1 MPLGRFVW
9 FAAAAAAPPA
19 AVLAI
24 LAAFELLGWTPAL
37 LAAAACA
44 ALLAAMVRWVLASV
58 YRGANFVELLAHTGD
73 AETPGRREPFP
84 EFFQAVAALRDAWKR
99 ERARLGAR
107 ADSAEGI
114 LEGLPY
120 PLVLLN
126 ADRQILR
133 TTVGVTELLGEAV
146 PGRDL
151 SSLLRNPEVL
161 AAVDRVL
168 AGGGRELVDFE
179 TAFPAARSLNARIQ
193 GLPPAFDGTAA
204 VLALFDVT
212 EVRQTHQMRSDFV
225 ANASHELKTPLS
237 VLSGCIE
244 TLRGPARD
252 DPEGRRKFTDMMAIH
267 AARMT
272 QLIDDLLSL
281 SRIEQNE
288 NSPPTDI
295 VDLSRILSAVAG
307 ALELPASKRGIE
319 IVIEPGLGARE
330 IVGDMADLT
339 QLFSNLVE
347 NAINYSGENKAV
359 RIVTRLEESDRVEVS
374 VTDNG
379 PGIAAEH
386 IPRLTERFYRVDA
399 TRSRAVGGTG
409 LGLAIVKHIVNR
421 HRGEMEID
429 SVMGAGSTFIVRLP
443 VSKAE
448 SRR

>member
-1 MPLGRFVW
+1 MPLGRFVR
-9 FAAAAAAPPA
+9 FAAAAAAPPV
-19 AVLAI
+19 AVLAG
-24 LAAFELLGWTPAL
+24 LVAFGLLDWTPAL

-44 ALLAAMVRWVLASV
+44 ALLAAMVRWALGSV
-58 YRGANFVELLAHTGD
+58 YRAARFVQLLARAGD
-73 AETPGRREPFP
+73 AETPGGREPFP
-84 EFFQAVAALRDAWKR
+84 EFLQAVAALRDAWQR
-99 ERARLGAR
+99 ERVQLSAR
-107 ADSAEGI
+107 ADSAESI
-114 LEGLPY
+114 LEELPY

-133 TTVGVTELLGEAV
+133 NTVGVTELLGEAA

-161 AAVDRVL
+161 AAVDRVI

-179 TAFPAARSLNARIQ
+179 AAFPAERSLNAQIRS
-193 GLPPAFDGTAA
+193 LPTAFDGTAA
-204 VLALFDVT
+204 VLTFVDVT
-212 EVRQTHQMRSDFV
+212 EIKQTHQMRSDFV

-252 DPEGRRKFTDMMAIH
+252 DPEGRRKFTDMMSTH

-288 NSPPTDI
+288 NSPPTDV
-295 VDLSRILSAVAG
+295 VDLSRILSSVVG

-319 IVIEPGLGARE
+319 IALEPGLGARD
-330 IVGDMADLT
+330 IVGDVADLA
-339 QLFSNLVE
+339 QLFTNLVE
-347 NAINYSGENKAV
+347 NAINYSGENKVV
-359 RIVTRLEESDRVEVS
+359 RLVTRFENPDWAEVS

-399 TRSRAVGGTG
+399 TRSRAMGGTG

-421 HRGEMEID
+421 HRGEIEID
-429 SVMGAGSTFIVRLP
+429 SEIGVGSTFTVRLP
-443 VSKAE
+443 ARNEE
-448 SRR
+448 SG

>member
-1 MPLGRFVW
+1 MPLSRFAC
-9 FAAAAAAPPA
+9 FAAAVAAPPV
-19 AVLAI
+19 AVLVV
-24 LAAFELLGWTPAL
+24 LAALELLGWTPAL

-44 ALLAAMVRWVLASV
+44 VLLAAMVRWAVGSV
-58 YRGANFVELLAHTGD
+58 YRGVRFVELVARAGD
-73 AETPGRREPFP
+73 AETPDGREPFP
-84 EFFQAVAALRDAWKR
+84 EFFQAIAALRDAWKR
-99 ERARLGAR
+99 ERAQLGAR
-107 ADSAEGI
+107 AGSAESI
-114 LEGLPY
+114 LEQLPY

-133 TTVGVTELLGEAV
+133 TTVGVTELLGEAAS
-146 PGRDL
+146 GRDL

-161 AAVDRVL
+161 TAVDRVL

-179 TAFPAARSLNARIQ
+179 TAFPAERSLNAQ
-193 GLPPAFDGTAA
+193 VQSLPPAFDGTAA
-204 VLALFDVT
+204 VLTLFDVT
-212 EVRQTHQMRSDFV
+212 EIKQTHQMRSDFV

-244 TLRGPARD
+244 TLRGLARD
-252 DPEGRRKFTDMMAIH
+252 DPEGRRKFTDMMANH
-267 AARMT
+267 ATRMT

-288 NSPPTDI
+288 NRPPTDI
-295 VDLSRILSAVAG
+295 VDLSRILSGVAE

-319 IVIEPGLGARE
+319 ILIEPGLGARE
-330 IVGDMADLT
+330 IVGDMADLM

-347 NAINYSGENKAV
+347 NAIHYSGENKAV
-359 RIVTRLEESDRVEVS
+359 RVVTRLAEPDWVEVS
-374 VTDNG
+374 VNDNG

-399 TRSRAVGGTG
+399 TRSRAVGSTG

-429 SVMGAGSTFIVRLP
+429 SVVGGGSTFTVRLP
-443 VSKAE
+443 VSQAAP
-448 SRR
+448 R

>member
-1 MPLGRFVW
+1 MPLGRFAW

-19 AVLAI
+19 AVLVF
-24 LAAFELLGWTPAL
+24 LAAIELLGWTPAL

-44 ALLAAMVRWVLASV
+44 AALAAMVRWTLGSV
-58 YRGANFVELLAHTGD
+58 YRGASFVELLARAGD
-73 AETPGRREPFP
+73 AETPRGREPFP
-84 EFFQAVAALRDAWKR
+84 EFFQAVAALRDAWMR
-99 ERARLGAR
+99 ERARLSAR
-107 ADSAEGI
+107 ADSAESI
-114 LEGLPY
+114 LEELPY

-133 TTVGVTELLGEAV
+133 TTVGVAELLGEAV

-151 SSLLRNPEVL
+151 SSLLRDPEVL

-179 TAFPAARSLNARIQ
+179 AALPAERSLNAQ
-193 GLPPAFDGTAA
+193 VQSLSPAFDGTAA
-204 VLALFDVT
+204 VLTFFDVT
-212 EVRQTHQMRSDFV
+212 EIRQTHQMRSDFV

-244 TLRGPARD
+244 TLLGPARD
-252 DPEGRRKFTDMMAIH
+252 DPEGRRKFTDMMANH

-288 NSPPTDI
+288 NSPPTDL
-295 VDLSRILSAVAG
+295 VDLSRILSGVAG
-307 ALELPASKRGIE
+307 ALELPASKRGIQ

-330 IVGDMADLT
+330 IVGDTADLK
-339 QLFSNLVE
+339 QLFGNLVE
-347 NAINYSGENKAV
+347 NAINYGGENEAV
-359 RIVTRLEESDRVEVS
+359 RIVTRFDEPDWAEVS

-421 HRGEMEID
+421 HRGEMKID
-429 SVMGAGSTFIVRLP
+429 SVAGAGSTFTVRLP
-443 VSKAE
+443 VSEAGP
-448 SRR
+448 R